1 MKSVTKIFITSFG
14 ILFLGAFFTVAIM
27 AQTNTVRTR
36 VGNPKGGDGGWPTTG
51 VITQGPLGGFDHGP
65 NGLNALDIANPS
77 SPPVYSAFDGTV
89 SAIHDCSLDGD
100 CSRGWGGYGNSI
112 EISNN
117 GGGSALYGHLSVI
130 EVSAGQTVSKGDEI
144 GIMGTTG
151 VSTGIHLHFELRGLP
166 LTPPYIPIEITPKNC
181 DTPSIP
187 CNPSSI

>member
-1 MKSVTKIFITSFG
+1 MKKLIFNIFSFFV
-14 ILFLGAFFTVAIM
+14 FLSCVAFSF
-27 AQTNTVRTR
+27 AQTSSVRTK

-51 VITQGPLGGFDHGP
+51 IVTQGPQGSYDHGP
-65 NGLNALDIANPS
+65 LHLNALDIANAS

-89 SAIHDCSLDGD
+89 GAVHDCSVDGD

-112 EISNN
+112 EISNAN

-130 EVSAGQTVSKGDEI
+130 EAKVGQTVNKGEEI

-151 VSTGIHLHFELRGLP
+151 VSTGTHLHFELRGIP
-166 LTPPYIPIEITPKNC
+166 LSPPYVPQEITPSNC

-187 CNPSSI
+187 CSPSSI